1 MFSYTSI
8 PDLET
13 LLRKGTVRRPVDG
26 ILRRDYTDRELNAL
40 KSPEP
45 DASKAVGCQL
55 SNTERNVLL
64 EYKGNSMASISRT
77 EAFAVSIGTLGGLI
91 STTYATRAR
100 SRWIC
105 GHYAHWM
112 WQFFVRTLVSTAI
125 ATVPATVQIVYT
137 EERQPL
143 SIRVLSDA
151 RMSEFRALI
160 RRREMEFD
168 GHKPEI
174 VRRKDRNIEPPIQW
188 FTDAYK
194 PFLKRPVS
202 GSPAIGGVRHHNIKV
217 QQEWLPITD
226 YPDHP
231 ELSWPE
237 GSSYLKKWLRD
248 NLLARKSQMA
258 SHEAAEIC
266 DQARTTPMFVCTH
279 PPILIPRLYVK

>member
-26 ILRRDYTDRELNAL
+26 FFIKRNYTDRELDTL
-40 KSPEP
+40 KSLEP
-45 DASKAVGCQL
+45 DASKAVGRQL

-77 EAFAVSIGTLGGLI
+77 EAFAVSIGALGGLI
-91 STTYATRAR
+91 STMYATRAR
-100 SRWIC
+100 RRWIC

-112 WQFFVRTLVSTAI
+112 WHFSVRTLISTAI
-125 ATVPATVQIVYT
+125 ATVPATIQIVYT

-143 SIRVLSDA
+143 SIRILSDA
-151 RMSEFRALI
+151 RMSQFKESI

-194 PFLKRPVS
+194 PFVISPVS
-202 GSPAIGGVRHHNIKV
+202 ESPAIGRIRHDNMKV
-217 QQEWLPITD
+217 QQKWLPITD

-237 GSSYLKKWLRD
+237 GSSYLKKRLRD
-248 NLLARKSQMA
+248 NLLARKSEMT
-258 SHEAAEIC
+258 SHEAAE
-266 DQARTTPMFVCTH
+266 DQARAPPMFACTD
-279 PPILIPRLYVK
+279 PPVLIPRLYVE